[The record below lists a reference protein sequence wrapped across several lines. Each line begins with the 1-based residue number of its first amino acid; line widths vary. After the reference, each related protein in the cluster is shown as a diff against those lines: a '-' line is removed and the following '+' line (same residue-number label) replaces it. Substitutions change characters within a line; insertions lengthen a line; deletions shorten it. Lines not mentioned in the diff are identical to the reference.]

1 MLLIIMLCAQWGAD
15 NQEAKYYQG
24 RPGIVSIAHDSSHSY
39 DVLKYEVRIRLP
51 MTGRTMSGVNRIKCR
66 SRQNGLNVTTLHSR
80 TLTIDSVRVDGTA
93 ATYSAA
99 GETLHINLPQV
110 YNAGDTF
117 FLDVGYHG
125 SWTVSSYQT
134 GYCFYPRNYNSGTL
148 HVVAYSLG
156 EPWDARQWMPCY
168 DEPYDK
174 ADQGA
179 LIAVTVPA
187 VISNDTLRVCA
198 NGDLVSIVLNP
209 DSTKTFTWQE
219 NYPVATYL
227 MHFGVSRFA
236 SWSHWYHPAVGD
248 SIEIREFVWPNDSI
262 QSRTA
267 CLHLPDAMALFDSLY
282 GPYPLHRYGQDAVY
296 PYYWG
301 GMEHQEQTTIHRV
314 WIQNSS
320 ENGMAHEL
328 SHQWWGDMV
337 TCVDFRNIW
346 LNEGFATYSDANYNW
361 YRFGHANFINTM
373 LSRASDYFSEDAS
386 SRRPL
391 YDPPLNDIF
400 SWGYSYC
407 KGSWVVHMLRYLD
420 QGQFLG
426 GLQVYRD
433 SFDYATANTE
443 DLERI
448 MGRAYGSDLS
458 WFFDEWV
465 YGQGY
470 PEYNVYWY
478 CVPYAGNY
486 QIQLRIHQDQTN
498 APPVF
503 HMPVQILLNTTAGD
517 TLLNIPITSGAQS
530 VQYTIGDS
538 VIGIVF
544 DPDNWILRTTNVYY
558 GIEDA
563 AMSRPGS
570 RRFRVR
576 GNPSRSPV
584 LEYSGFDAGSATITV
599 YEINGRL
606 VRRFIKEIRPAGKDE
621 IRMPGLT
628 AGVYFVKLETVNF
641 SKTLKVT
648 VVE

>member
-1 MLLIIMLCAQWGAD
+1 MLLILMLCTQWGAD
-15 NQEAKYYQG
+15 NQEAKYYCG

-39 DVLKYEVRIRLP
+39 DVLKYEIRIRLP
-51 MTGRTMSGVNRIKCR
+51 MTSRSMEGQNRIKCR
-66 SRQNGLNVTTLHSR
+66 SRQNGLNFTTLHSR
-80 TLTIDSVRVDGTA
+80 TLTIDSVRVDGVSA
-93 ATYSAA
+93 SYSAA
-99 GETLHINLPQV
+99 GETLHISLPQT
-110 YNAGDTF
+110 YDQGDTF

-125 SWTVSSYQT
+125 SWSVTSYQT
-134 GYCFYPRNYNSGTL
+134 GLCFYPRYYNSGTL

-179 LIAVTVPA
+179 VIAVTVPA
-187 VISNDTLRVCA
+187 VIANDTLRVCA
-198 NGDLVSIVLNP
+198 NGELIGVVVNP

-219 NYPVATYL
+219 LDPVATYL

-236 SWSHWYHPAVGD
+236 AWSQWYHPAVGD

-262 QSRTA
+262 QSLTA
-267 CLHLPDAMALFDSLY
+267 CQHMPDAMALFDSLY
-282 GPYPLHRYGQDAVY
+282 GPYPFHRYGQDAVY

-301 GMEHQEQTTIHRV
+301 GMEHQEQTTIHRA
-314 WIQNSS
+314 WILNSS

-337 TCVDFRNIW
+337 TCVDFRDIW

-361 YRFGHANFINTM
+361 YRFGHGQFISTM
-373 LSRASDYFSEDAS
+373 LSRAGDYFSEDAS

-420 QGQFLG
+420 QSLFLG

-443 DLERI
+443 DIERI
-448 MGRAYGSDLS
+448 MGRVYGTDLG

-470 PEYNVYWY
+470 PEYNVYWN
-478 CVPYAGNY
+478 CVPSAGNY
-486 QIQLRIHQDQTN
+486 QIQLSIHQDQVN

-517 TLLNIPITSGAQS
+517 TLLNIPITSGVQI
-530 VQYTIGDS
+530 VQYQVGDS
-538 VIGIVF
+538 VIGITF
-544 DPDNWILRTTNVYY
+544 DPDQWILKTVNVYY
-558 GIEDA
+558 GVEEPGA
-563 AMSRPGS
+563 ARPLPAEF
-570 RRFRVR
+570 RIRF
-576 GNPSRSPV
+576 NPSPQPL
-584 LEYSGFDAGSATITV
+584 LEYSGSGVVRPAITV
-599 YEINGRL
+599 YDVSGQVVQRIVPGIQKAGKATARITGL
-606 VRRFIKEIRPAGKDE
+606 PAG
-621 IRMPGLT
+621 I
-628 AGVYFVKLETVNF
+628 YFVKFETPTF
-641 SKTLKVT
+641 ERTEKI
-648 VVE
+648 VVIK